1 MALTTVTETTPK
13 QESLWT
19 PTIRRLAT
27 WTAVGVALAAA
38 GVLAVQ
44 VFASDS
50 DYRTPAFTAE
60 RGSITAID
68 HLAEQGTA
76 DTDVS
81 GLAERG
87 SITALD
93 HLAEQGTVVTDV
105 SRQVAERGSITAI
118 DHLAEQPAL
127 GGDVSQLVAERGSI
141 TAIDHRA
148 EQDD

>member
-1 MALTTVTETTPK
+1 MTVTTVPETTPK
-13 QESLWT
+13 PESIWT
-19 PTIRRLAT
+19 PTIRRMAT
-27 WTAVGVALAAA
+27 WTAVGVAVAAA

-93 HLAEQGTVVTDV
+93 HLVEQGPADTDV
-105 SRQVAERGSITAI
+105 SGLAERGSITAL
-118 DHLAEQPAL
+118 DHLAEQSAPA
-127 GGDVSQLVAERGSI
+127 GDVSQFVVERGSI

-148 EQDD
+148 E